1 MRSFVLSPAV
11 MWLVVSLAA
20 FPSWLVPLCAA
31 SGAGLLRPNTAPTLI
46 SANDTTAGAEKR
58 RLHPPDVE
66 YALTHTAGHVCSKDQ
81 FIPETGDCGGN
92 PIPTI
97 VINRGQ
103 IRIGVIEEL
112 PEGPFNADGV
122 VAVASIGGDPV
133 DQTGDDVMSVSVEVG
148 DQDWLLPSSMGL
160 RLSKSRVLMRRTMST
175 SWSRSTRARAALTAS
190 EYVFRA
196 VECLEDEDCCDEG
209 DPEECLEECNENF
222 RCESFAEPGKRRRV

>member
-1 MRSFVLSPAV
+1 MTP
-11 MWLVVSLAA
+11 
-20 FPSWLVPLCAA
+20 
-31 SGAGLLRPNTAPTLI
+31 RPGP
-46 SANDTTAGAEKR
+46 R
-58 RLHPPDVE
+58 RGDC
-66 YALTHTAGHVCSKDQ
+66 TRQTSNVCSKDQ

-148 DQDWLLPSSMGL
+148 DQDLVITVVDGITTIE
-160 RLSKSRVLMRRTMST
+160 V
-175 SWSRSTRARAALTAS
+175 
-190 EYVFRA
+190 
-196 VECLEDEDCCDEG
+196 
-209 DPEECLEECNENF
+209 
-222 RCESFAEPGKRRRV
+222 ESFDET